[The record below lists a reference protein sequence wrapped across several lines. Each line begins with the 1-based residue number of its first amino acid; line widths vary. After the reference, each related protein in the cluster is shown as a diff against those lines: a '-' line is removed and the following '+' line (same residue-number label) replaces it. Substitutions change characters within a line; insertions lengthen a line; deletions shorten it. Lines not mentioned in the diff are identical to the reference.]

1 LSYREERYVCIRC
14 FKDRYLRD
22 LIQENR
28 QKGTCDFCGS
38 RNVSIYPLDDLAD
51 LFRDVAAIYDPVDG
65 FGGTLISYLL
75 QEDWNIFSRKIVDAP
90 DNLMQAVAVAIL
102 QSGLH
107 PKDDVDYPDYSGF
120 FRRRDRWLEEHWHSK
135 AEAFIESP
143 EKDAQKALPNFETE
157 DDPEYPDYLEVAF
170 EDLAVSYELGHI
182 FFRARIHEDRFR
194 KDRIKLSEMGAPR
207 PEDARAFRANRAK
220 VPVLYLA
227 SDERTALAEVR
238 AWKGAAV
245 AIAQMR
251 TQRYLSLV
259 SLLDLKL
266 PKSPFDQESLDWKIQ
281 LGALFYRL
289 QYELSQPVMPHEKES
304 LYLSTQYLCDWV
316 RHCGYDGI
324 QFPSA
329 MGRGYNVAL
338 FKTEDADPTEMN
350 YVRVGQ
356 IHFPYR
362 TFDRY
367 EEPYEEGPYDY
378 LFGNL
383 HNSWQTVDERR

>member
-1 LSYREERYVCIRC
+1 LSYREETYVCIRC
-14 FKDRYLRD
+14 FKDRYLLD
-22 LIQENR
+22 LIQKNGH
-28 QKGTCDFCGS
+28 KGTCDFCHS
-38 RNVSIYPLDDLAD
+38 RNVPISPVDDLAG
-51 LFRDVAAIYDPVDG
+51 LFRDVAVIYDPVDG
-65 FGGTLISYLL
+65 FGGEFISYLL
-75 QEDWNIFSRKIVDAP
+75 QEDWHLFSRKIEEAP
-90 DNLMQAVAVAIL
+90 DNLMQEIAVAIL
-102 QSGLH
+102 KSGLH
-107 PKDDVDYPDYSGF
+107 PKHDVDYPEYSGF
-120 FRRRDRWLEEHWHSK
+120 FRRRDFWLEEHWHSK
-135 AEAFIESP
+135 AEAFIDSP
-143 EKDAQKALPNFETE
+143 EEVQKALLNFETE
-157 DDPEYPDYLEVAF
+157 DHPEYSDYLAVAF
-170 EDLAVSYELGHI
+170 EDLAVSYEPGHI
-182 FFRARIHEDRFR
+182 FSRARIHEDRFR

-245 AIAQMR
+245 AIATMR
-251 TQRYLSLV
+251 TRRHLSLV

-266 PKSPFDQESLDWKIQ
+266 PRSPFLQESLEWKIQ

-289 QYELSQPVMPHEKES
+289 QYELSQPVMPREVDS

-338 FKTEDADPTEMN
+338 FKTEDADPTEMK
-350 YVRVGQ
+350 YIRVGQ
-356 IHFPYR
+356 IHLPYR

-383 HNSWQTVDERR
+383 HNS